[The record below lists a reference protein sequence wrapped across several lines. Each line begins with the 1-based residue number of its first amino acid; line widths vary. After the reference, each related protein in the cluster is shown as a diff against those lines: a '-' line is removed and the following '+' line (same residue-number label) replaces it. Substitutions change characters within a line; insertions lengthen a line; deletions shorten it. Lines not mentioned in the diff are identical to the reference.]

1 MDDFNNSNYI
11 VYVKID
17 QNNNIIDINSSAF
30 VPFEWGIKIDE
41 GTGDKYHHAQ
51 NYYFP
56 ESIYTSDKIPKY
68 KLINGIPIE
77 RTLEEIE
84 TDRAQTIIQK
94 PQPTIEELNAKI
106 AALTESNQFLE
117 DCLVEMA
124 TIVYA

>member
-1 MDDFNNSNYI
+1 MDDFNNLNYI
-11 VYVKID
+11 VYVKVD
-17 QNNNIIDINSSAF
+17 KNNNIIDINSSAF
-30 VPFEWGIKIDE
+30 VSFEWGIKIDE

-56 ESIYTSDKIPKY
+56 KSIYTSDKIPQY
-68 KLINGIPIE
+68 KLVDGVPIE

-84 TDRAQTIIQK
+84 TDRTQIIVQK
-94 PQPTIEELNAKI
+94 SQPTIEELNDKI

-124 TIVYA
+124 AIVYA